1 MFSFKVWHYSG
12 ALLHE
17 TLWPQGQELLE
28 VMWQKFG
35 EGVFKEN
42 PITDVKV
49 EGIKSSQ
56 PEASKQVYQPPN
68 VRLMKE
74 GRLSGNGDVEQQP
87 IIPGLP
93 PGKKRKYWDNRRE
106 GYGQRR
112 DRHYNN
118 RNWRDPPFNKKRRY
132 C

>member
-1 MFSFKVWHYSG
+1 MWHYSG

-17 TLWPQGQELLE
+17 TLWPSGQELLE
-28 VMWQKFG
+28 VTWQKHI
-35 EGVFKEN
+35 EGTYKEN
-42 PITDVKV
+42 PITNEKI

-74 GRLSGNGDVEQQP
+74 GKLNGNGDILQP

-93 PGKKRKYWDNRRE
+93 PGKKRKYCNN
-106 GYGQRR
+106 
-112 DRHYNN
+112 YNN
-118 RNWRDPPFNKKRRY
+118 YKRKRF
-132 C
+132 